1 MRISLIF
8 ISIFISLSFYSQDKS
23 VKTVTINVKG
33 NCDQCKT
40 RIENAADIKG
50 VKLCVWDE
58 ITKLAKIKYD
68 TVKVSLN
75 QIEKAIAKAGHDADL
90 EPASKESYKKLP
102 KCCQYNDAKCDKPK

>member
-1 MRISLIF
+1 MRAIILI
-8 ISIFISLSFYSQDKS
+8 ISIFISLNFYSQDKS
-23 VKTVTINVKG
+23 VKSVTINVKG

-58 ITKLAKIKYD
+58 KTKVAKIKYD
-68 TVKVSLN
+68 TAKVSLN
-75 QIEKAIAKAGHDADL
+75 QIEKAIAKVGHDTDL

-102 KCCQYNDAKCDKPK
+102 KCCQYNDAKCDKK